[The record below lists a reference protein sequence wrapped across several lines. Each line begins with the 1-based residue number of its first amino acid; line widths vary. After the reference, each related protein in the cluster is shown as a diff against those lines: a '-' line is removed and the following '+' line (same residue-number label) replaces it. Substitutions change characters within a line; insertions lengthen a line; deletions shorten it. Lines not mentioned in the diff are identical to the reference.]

1 MQRWGCLRTK
11 HIYNF
16 ALLSYQISHEGTI
29 MQYEAV
35 IGLEVHAQLATES
48 KIFSSSSTKFGSS
61 PNSQV
66 NPVCL
71 GMPGVLPV
79 FNERVLEYAIK
90 AGLATNC
97 KIAEKSRFARKN
109 YFYPDLPK
117 GYQISQYDEPL
128 CLRGYL
134 EIGCGNGRKKVRI
147 TRIHLEEDAGKLVH
161 EYSDFESHVDLNRA
175 GVPLV
180 EIVSE
185 PDISTAEEAVE
196 YVKKLRSI
204 LRYIEVCDGNMEEG
218 SLRCDANISLRPVGQ
233 SELGTK
239 TEIKNLNSFRFIQR
253 AIEYETKRQKALLQ
267 SEKKIVQE
275 TRLFDSQKG
284 VTFAMRSKEEA
295 HDYRYFPDPDLLPL
309 IVSKDCLER
318 IRLSLPELPD
328 KKLSRFMD
336 NFSLPKN
343 DAETLSSSKPLAEY
357 FEECA
362 KYSSDSKAVS
372 NWILNELLREIKNE
386 DSITEFPV
394 RPEHLAE
401 LLNFI
406 REGKIN
412 RKTAKEIF
420 SEMIRGGKRAEE
432 IAKKKGLNQITDKG
446 EISSIIEK
454 MIEENPKE
462 IERYRG
468 GDTKLLSFFVGQVM
482 KKTRGK
488 ADPAVVNQS
497 LREFLEKK

>member
-1 MQRWGCLRTK
+1 
-11 HIYNF
+11 
-16 ALLSYQISHEGTI
+16 

-48 KIFSSSSTKFGSS
+48 KIFSSSSTKFGNP

-97 KIAEKSRFARKN
+97 EIARKSRFARKN

-128 CLRGYL
+128 CLRGHL
-134 EIGCGNGRKKVRI
+134 EIDSGNGKKKIRI

-196 YVKKLRSI
+196 YVKKLRTI

-218 SLRCDANISLRPVGQ
+218 SLRCDANVSVRPVGQ

-253 AIEYETKRQKALLQ
+253 AIEYETKRQEAVLQ
-267 SEKKIVQE
+267 SGGKVVQE

-295 HDYRYFPDPDLLPL
+295 HDYRYFPDPDLLP
-309 IVSKDCLER
+309 VVVEEDHLEEV
-318 IRLSLPELPD
+318 RLSLPELPD
-328 KKLSRFMD
+328 EKLRRFVD
-336 NFSLPKN
+336 EFSLPKN

-362 KYSSDSKAVS
+362 KHANDNKTAS
-372 NWILNELLREIKNE
+372 NWILNELLREVENE
-386 DSITEFPV
+386 DGIAEFPV
-394 RPEHLAE
+394 KPGDLAE
-401 LLNFI
+401 LLNLI
-406 REGKIN
+406 GEGKIN

-420 SEMIRGGKRAEE
+420 SEMISGGKRAGE
-432 IAKKKGLNQITDKG
+432 IVVEKGLTQITDEG

-454 MIEENPKE
+454 IIKENPE
-462 IERYRG
+462 EVERYKA
-468 GDTKLLSFFVGQVM
+468 GDTKLLGFFVGQVM
-482 KKTRGK
+482 KATKGK
-488 ADPAVVNQS
+488 ADPAVVNQT
-497 LREFLEKK
+497 LRRSLEKG

>member
-1 MQRWGCLRTK
+1 
-11 HIYNF
+11 
-16 ALLSYQISHEGTI
+16 

-48 KIFSSSSTKFGSS
+48 KIFSSSSTKFGSP

-79 FNERVLEYAIK
+79 FNERVLEYALK

-97 KIAEKSRFARKN
+97 EIARKSRFARKN

-128 CLRGYL
+128 CLSGHL
-134 EIGCGNGRKKVRI
+134 EIDSGDGKKKIRI

-196 YVKKLRSI
+196 YVKKLRTI

-218 SLRCDANISLRPVGQ
+218 SLRCDANVSVRPVGQ

-253 AIEYETKRQKALLQ
+253 AIEYEIKRQESVLR
-267 SEKKIVQE
+267 SGGNVVQE

-295 HDYRYFPDPDLLPL
+295 HDYRYFPDPDLLP
-309 IVSKDCLER
+309 VVVKEDYLEK
-318 IRLSLPELPD
+318 IHLSLPELPEE
-328 KKLSRFMD
+328 KLSRFMD
-336 NFSLPKN
+336 EFNIPRN
-343 DAETLSSSKPLAEY
+343 DAETLSSSRPLAEY

-362 KYSSDSKAVS
+362 KYVKDKKAAS
-372 NWILNELLREIKNE
+372 NWILNEMLREVENE
-386 DSITEFPV
+386 DSIAEFPV
-394 RPEHLAE
+394 KPENLAE
-401 LLNFI
+401 LLELI
-406 REGKIN
+406 GEGKVN

-420 SEMIRGGKRAEE
+420 SEMISEGRRAEE
-432 IAKKKGLNQITDKG
+432 IVTEKGLTQITDEG
-446 EISSIIEK
+446 EISSIISK
-454 MIEENPKE
+454 LIEENPKE
-462 IERYRG
+462 VERYRN

-482 KKTRGK
+482 KATRGK
-488 ADPAVVNQS
+488 ADPAVVNQMLRNS
-497 LREFLEKK
+497 LG

>member
-1 MQRWGCLRTK
+1 
-11 HIYNF
+11 
-16 ALLSYQISHEGTI
+16 

-48 KIFSSSSTKFGSS
+48 KIFSSSSTKFGSP

-79 FNERVLEYAIK
+79 FNERVLEYALK

-97 KIAEKSRFARKN
+97 EITRKSRFARKN

-128 CLRGYL
+128 CLSGHL
-134 EIGCGNGRKKVRI
+134 EIDSGDGKKKIRI

-196 YVKKLRSI
+196 YVKKLRTI

-218 SLRCDANISLRPVGQ
+218 SLRCDANVSVRPVGQ

-253 AIEYETKRQKALLQ
+253 AIEYEIKRQESVLQ
-267 SEKKIVQE
+267 SGGNVVQE

-295 HDYRYFPDPDLLPL
+295 HDYRYFPDPDLLP
-309 IVSKDCLER
+309 VVVKEDYLEK
-318 IRLSLPELPD
+318 IRLSLPELPEE
-328 KKLSRFMD
+328 KLSRFMD
-336 NFSLPKN
+336 EFNIPRN
-343 DAETLSSSKPLAEY
+343 DAETLSSSRPLAEY

-362 KYSSDSKAVS
+362 KHANDNKAAS
-372 NWILNELLREIKNE
+372 NWILNELLREVENE
-386 DSITEFPV
+386 DKIAEFPV
-394 RPEHLAE
+394 NPRDLAE
-401 LLNFI
+401 LLNLI

-420 SEMIRGGKRAEE
+420 SEMISGGKRAGE
-432 IAKKKGLNQITDKG
+432 IVKEKGLTQITDED
-446 EISSIIEK
+446 EISSVISKIIQ
-454 MIEENPKE
+454 ENPKE
-462 IERYRG
+462 VERYKA
-468 GDTKLLSFFVGQVM
+468 GDTKLLGFFVGQVM
-482 KKTRGK
+482 KATKGK
-488 ADPAVVNQS
+488 ADPAVVNQTLRKS
-497 LREFLEKK
+497 LEGI

>member
-1 MQRWGCLRTK
+1 
-11 HIYNF
+11 
-16 ALLSYQISHEGTI
+16 

-48 KIFSSSSTKFGSS
+48 KIFSSSSTKFGSP

-90 AGLATNC
+90 AGLATSC
-97 KIAEKSRFARKN
+97 EIARKSRFARKN

-128 CLRGYL
+128 CLRGHL
-134 EIGCGNGRKKVRI
+134 EIDSGNGKKKIRI

-196 YVKKLRSI
+196 YVKKLRTI

-218 SLRCDANISLRPVGQ
+218 SLRCDANVSVRPAGQ

-253 AIEYETKRQKALLQ
+253 AIEYEAKRQETVLRSGGKV
-267 SEKKIVQE
+267 VQE
-275 TRLFDSQKG
+275 TRLFDSQRG

-295 HDYRYFPDPDLLPL
+295 HDYRYFPDPDLLP
-309 IVSKDCLER
+309 VVVEEDYLEK
-318 IRLSLPELPD
+318 ILLSLPELPEE
-328 KKLSRFMD
+328 KLSRFVD
-336 NFSLPKN
+336 EFNIPKN

-362 KYSSDSKAVS
+362 KHVKDKKAAS
-372 NWILNELLREIKNE
+372 NWILNELLREVENE
-386 DSITEFPV
+386 DKIAEFPIK
-394 RPEHLAE
+394 PENLAE
-401 LLNFI
+401 LLNLI
-406 REGKIN
+406 GEGKIN

-420 SEMIRGGKRAEE
+420 SEMISGGKRAEE
-432 IAKKKGLNQITDKG
+432 IVTEKGLAQITDED
-446 EISSIIEK
+446 EISSVISKI
-454 MIEENPKE
+454 IEENPKE
-462 IERYRG
+462 VERYRN

-482 KKTRGK
+482 KATRGK
-488 ADPAVVNQS
+488 ADPVIVNGM
-497 LREFLEKK
+497 LRNSLEKE

>member
-1 MQRWGCLRTK
+1 
-11 HIYNF
+11 
-16 ALLSYQISHEGTI
+16 

-48 KIFSSSSTKFGSS
+48 KIFSSSSTKFGNP

-97 KIAEKSRFARKN
+97 EIARKSRFARKN

-117 GYQISQYDEPL
+117 GYQVSQYDEPL
-128 CLRGYL
+128 CLRGHL
-134 EIGCGNGRKKVRI
+134 EIDSGNGKKKIRI

-196 YVKKLRSI
+196 YVKKLRTI

-218 SLRCDANISLRPVGQ
+218 SLRCDANVSVRPVGQ

-253 AIEYETKRQKALLQ
+253 AIEYEIKRQEAVLQ
-267 SEKKIVQE
+267 SGGKVVQE

-295 HDYRYFPDPDLLPL
+295 HDYRYFPDPDLLP
-309 IVSKDCLER
+309 VVVEEDHLEEV
-318 IRLSLPELPD
+318 RLSLPELPD
-328 KKLSRFMD
+328 EKLRRFVD
-336 NFSLPKN
+336 EFSLPKN

-362 KYSSDSKAVS
+362 KHANDNKTAS
-372 NWILNELLREIKNE
+372 NWILNELLREVENE
-386 DSITEFPV
+386 DGIAEFPV
-394 RPEHLAE
+394 KPGDLAE
-401 LLNFI
+401 LLNLI
-406 REGKIN
+406 GEGKIN

-420 SEMIRGGKRAEE
+420 SEMISGGKRAGE
-432 IAKKKGLNQITDKG
+432 IVAEKGLTQITDEG

-454 MIEENPKE
+454 IIKENPKE
-462 IERYRG
+462 VERYKA
-468 GDTKLLSFFVGQVM
+468 GDTKLLGFFVGQVM
-482 KKTRGK
+482 KATKGK
-488 ADPAVVNQS
+488 ANPAVVNQTLRKS
-497 LREFLEKK
+497 LEEG

>member
-1 MQRWGCLRTK
+1 M
-11 HIYNF
+11 
-16 ALLSYQISHEGTI
+16 E
-29 MQYEAV
+29 YEAV

-48 KIFSSSSTKFGSS
+48 KIFSSSSTKFGSP

-97 KIAEKSRFARKN
+97 EIARKSRFARKN

-128 CLRGYL
+128 CLRGHL
-134 EIGCGNGRKKVRI
+134 EIDSGNGKKKIRI

-196 YVKKLRSI
+196 YVKKLRTI
-204 LRYIEVCDGNMEEG
+204 LKYIEVCDGNMEEG
-218 SLRCDANISLRPVGQ
+218 SLRCDANVSVRPVGQ

-253 AIEYETKRQKALLQ
+253 AIEYETKRQEAVLRNGG
-267 SEKKIVQE
+267 KIVQE

-295 HDYRYFPDPDLLPL
+295 HDYRYFPDPDLLP
-309 IVSKDCLER
+309 VVVEENHLEEV
-318 IRLSLPELPD
+318 RLSLPELPD
-328 KKLSRFMD
+328 EKLSRFV
-336 NFSLPKN
+336 NEFSLPKN

-362 KYSSDSKAVS
+362 KHTNDKKAAS
-372 NWILNELLREIKNE
+372 NWILNELLREVENE
-386 DSITEFPV
+386 DRIAEFPV
-394 RPEHLAE
+394 RPGDLAE
-401 LLNFI
+401 LLNLI
-406 REGKIN
+406 EEGKIN

-420 SEMIRGGKRAEE
+420 SEMISDGKRAGE
-432 IAKKKGLNQITDKG
+432 IVAEKGLTQITDEG
-446 EISSIIEK
+446 EISSIIAK
-454 MIEENPKE
+454 IIEGNPKE
-462 IERYRG
+462 VERYRN
-468 GDTKLLSFFVGQVM
+468 GDTKLLGFFVGQVM
-482 KKTRGK
+482 KATKGK
-488 ADPAVVNQS
+488 ADPAVVNQT
-497 LREFLEKK
+497 LREFLTRQPNLREKDI

>member
-1 MQRWGCLRTK
+1 
-11 HIYNF
+11 
-16 ALLSYQISHEGTI
+16 

-48 KIFSSSSTKFGSS
+48 KIFSSSSTKFGNP

-97 KIAEKSRFARKN
+97 EIARKSRFARKN

-117 GYQISQYDEPL
+117 GYQISQYSEPL
-128 CLRGYL
+128 CLRGHL
-134 EIGCGNGRKKVRI
+134 EIDSGNGKKKIRI

-196 YVKKLRSI
+196 YVKKLRTI

-218 SLRCDANISLRPVGQ
+218 SLRCDANVSVRPVGQ

-253 AIEYETKRQKALLQ
+253 AIEYETKRQEAVLQ
-267 SEKKIVQE
+267 SGGKVVQE

-295 HDYRYFPDPDLLPL
+295 HDYRYFPDPDLLP
-309 IVSKDCLER
+309 VVVEEDHLEEV
-318 IRLSLPELPD
+318 RLSLPELPD
-328 KKLSRFMD
+328 EKLRRFVD
-336 NFSLPKN
+336 EFSLPKN

-362 KYSSDSKAVS
+362 KHANDNKTAS
-372 NWILNELLREIKNE
+372 NWILNELLREVENE
-386 DSITEFPV
+386 DGIAEFPV
-394 RPEHLAE
+394 KPGDLAE
-401 LLNFI
+401 LLNLI
-406 REGKIN
+406 GEGKIN

-420 SEMIRGGKRAEE
+420 SEMISGGKRAGE
-432 IAKKKGLNQITDKG
+432 IVAEKGLTQITDEG

-454 MIEENPKE
+454 IIKENPKE
-462 IERYRG
+462 IERYKA
-468 GDTKLLSFFVGQVM
+468 GDTKLLGFFVGQVM
-482 KKTRGK
+482 KATKGK
-488 ADPAVVNQS
+488 ADPAVVNQTLRRS
-497 LREFLEKK
+497 LEEV

>member
-1 MQRWGCLRTK
+1 
-11 HIYNF
+11 
-16 ALLSYQISHEGTI
+16 

-48 KIFSSSSTKFGSS
+48 KIFSSSSTKFGNL

-97 KIAEKSRFARKN
+97 EIARKSRFARKN

-128 CLRGYL
+128 CLRGHL
-134 EIGCGNGRKKVRI
+134 EIDSGNGKKKIRI

-196 YVKKLRSI
+196 YVRKLRTI

-218 SLRCDANISLRPVGQ
+218 SLRCDANVSVRPVGQ

-253 AIEYETKRQKALLQ
+253 AIEYETKRQEAVLQ
-267 SEKKIVQE
+267 SGGKVVQE

-295 HDYRYFPDPDLLPL
+295 HDYRYFPDPDLLP
-309 IVSKDCLER
+309 VVVEEDHLEEV
-318 IRLSLPELPD
+318 RLSLPELPD
-328 KKLSRFMD
+328 EKLRRFVD
-336 NFSLPKN
+336 EFSLPKN

-362 KYSSDSKAVS
+362 KHANDNKTAS
-372 NWILNELLREIKNE
+372 NWILNELLREVENE
-386 DSITEFPV
+386 DGIAEFPV
-394 RPEHLAE
+394 KPGDLAE
-401 LLNFI
+401 LLNLI
-406 REGKIN
+406 GEGKIN

-420 SEMIRGGKRAEE
+420 SEMISGGKRAGE
-432 IAKKKGLNQITDKG
+432 IVAEKGLTQITDEG

-454 MIEENPKE
+454 IIKENPKE
-462 IERYRG
+462 IERYKA
-468 GDTKLLSFFVGQVM
+468 GDTKLLGFFVGQVM
-482 KKTRGK
+482 KATKGK
-488 ADPAVVNQS
+488 ADPAVVNQTLRRS
-497 LREFLEKK
+497 LEEV

>member
-1 MQRWGCLRTK
+1 
-11 HIYNF
+11 
-16 ALLSYQISHEGTI
+16 

-48 KIFSSSSTKFGSS
+48 KIFSSSSTKFGSP

-79 FNERVLEYAIK
+79 FNERVLEYALK

-97 KIAEKSRFARKN
+97 EITRKSRFARKN

-128 CLRGYL
+128 CLSGHL
-134 EIGCGNGRKKVRI
+134 EIDSGDGKKKIRI

-196 YVKKLRSI
+196 YVKKLRTI

-218 SLRCDANISLRPVGQ
+218 SLRCDANVSVRPVGQ

-253 AIEYETKRQKALLQ
+253 AIEYEIKRQESVLQ
-267 SEKKIVQE
+267 SGGNVVQE

-295 HDYRYFPDPDLLPL
+295 HDYRYFPDPDLLP
-309 IVSKDCLER
+309 VVVKEDYLEK
-318 IRLSLPELPD
+318 IRLSLPELPEE
-328 KKLSRFMD
+328 KFSRFMD
-336 NFSLPKN
+336 EFNIPRN
-343 DAETLSSSKPLAEY
+343 DAETLSSSRPLAEY

-362 KYSSDSKAVS
+362 KYVKDKKAAS
-372 NWILNELLREIKNE
+372 NWILNEMLREVENE
-386 DSITEFPV
+386 DSIAEFPV
-394 RPEHLAE
+394 KPENLAE
-401 LLNFI
+401 LLELI
-406 REGKIN
+406 GEGKVN

-420 SEMIRGGKRAEE
+420 SEMISEGRRAEE
-432 IAKKKGLNQITDKG
+432 IVTEKGLTQITDEG
-446 EISSIIEK
+446 EISSIISK
-454 MIEENPKE
+454 LIEENPKE
-462 IERYRG
+462 VERYRN

-482 KKTRGK
+482 KATRGK
-488 ADPAVVNQS
+488 ADPAVVNQMLRNS
-497 LREFLEKK
+497 LG